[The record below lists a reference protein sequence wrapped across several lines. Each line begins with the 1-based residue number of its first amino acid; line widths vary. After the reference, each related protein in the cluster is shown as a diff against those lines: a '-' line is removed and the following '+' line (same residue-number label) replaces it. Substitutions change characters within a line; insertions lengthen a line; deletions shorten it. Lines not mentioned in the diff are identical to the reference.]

1 MNKRFEEDIGKPVA
15 ASYNRRW
22 VITRFAQQA
31 FNAPKEEIN
40 MAIDV
45 S

>member
-1 MNKRFEEDIGKPVA
+1 MRARKPVA

-22 VITRFAQQA
+22 VMTRFAQLA
-31 FNAPKEEIN
+31 FSATKEEIN
-40 MAIDV
+40 MGMNG